1 MIQSGGFMIET
12 FLPGLLDPPTKKPP
26 EPSEPLILSYT
37 KELVNAATNNK
48 HNNPKE
54 AFVDAG
60 LSLLGKKI
68 KKKFGF
74 KINSNK

>member
-1 MIQSGGFMIET
+1 MIEM

-48 HNNPKE
+48 YNNPKE
-54 AFVDAG
+54 TFVDAG

-68 KKKFGF
+68 LKKFGF
-74 KINSNK
+74 RNNSNK